1 MAINAPEPMEV
12 TRNGDR
18 TTARFVRLTSLNE
31 YYADQV
37 GKLLPALADPPGTKF
52 VTLDLG
58 NVEYVTSTVL
68 GHLVALHKRLQTS
81 GGRLSLD
88 NVRPAV
94 QEILRVTQLDQVI
107 DLRPPG

>member
-1 MAINAPEPMEV
+1 MATNAPEPMEV

-18 TTARFVRLTSLNE
+18 TTARFANLTSLNE
-31 YYADQV
+31 YFADQL
-37 GKLLPALADPPGTKF
+37 GKQLLALADAPGTRF

-94 QEILRVTQLDQVI
+94 QEILRVTQLDQV
-107 DLRPPG
+107 LGVRPAG

>member
-1 MAINAPEPMEV
+1 MATNAPEPMEV

-18 TTARFVRLTSLNE
+18 TTARFAHLTSLNE
-31 YYADQV
+31 YFADQV
-37 GKLLPALADPPGTKF
+37 GKQLLALADAPGTRF

-94 QEILRVTQLDQVI
+94 QEILRVTQLDHV
-107 DLRPPG
+107 LGVRPAG